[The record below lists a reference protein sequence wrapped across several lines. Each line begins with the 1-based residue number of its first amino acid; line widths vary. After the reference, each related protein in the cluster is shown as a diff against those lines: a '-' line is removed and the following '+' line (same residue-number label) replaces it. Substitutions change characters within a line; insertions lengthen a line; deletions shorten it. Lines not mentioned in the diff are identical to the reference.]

1 MDAIQWAI
9 ATQLPPLPS
18 LPFAPSNQLSRPV
31 FLRVSQFCSLRH
43 CSLVCR
49 NSTVKKSSSCCCF
62 SNFVRNSFLLIEAQ
76 CPRSKAN
83 MTFFDLS
90 FSFYSWSAKN
100 PLTYLERKA
109 QGRTFHMNSLLWY
122 FPNNICK
129 SNIRCPFDPYPHGVL
144 YICEIS
150 FIHLRQFVF
159 CYFVK
164 ISALLWQKM
173 AI

>member
-76 CPRSKAN
+76 CPRS
-83 MTFFDLS
+83 

-164 ISALLWQKM
+164 ISGDTYG
-173 AI
+173 